1 MLAYKFLRP
10 GAVGPFSGFAWP
22 ADRWVAAR
30 EAPAACRTGVHGCR
44 LADLPWWLAEE
55 LWVAEFAA
63 PVREADRK
71 VVASRARLV
80 ERVGAWD
87 DDASREFAAACARR
101 AQHVAVAALERAGA
115 SAAAERL
122 GALEAPRDV
131 RRAARELDVP
141 EAARIS
147 VLMAGDGASRAI
159 TGPTATA
166 AYIAAHAA
174 RHAGGAAAMEA
185 ERRRQVDWLTQRLG
199 LAGSTVEPRG
209 QT

>member
-22 ADRWVAAR
+22 VDGWVAAR

-44 LADLPWWLAEE
+44 LADLPWWIAEE

-63 PVREADRK
+63 PVRETDRK
-71 VVASRARLV
+71 IVASRARLV

-87 DDASREFAAACARR
+87 DDTSREFAEACARR
-101 AQHVAVAALERAGA
+101 AQQLAVAALEDAGA
-115 SAAAERL
+115 DSEAERL
-122 GALEAPRDV
+122 RALETPHDV
-131 RRAARELDVP
+131 RRTVRELAVP
-141 EAARIS
+141 ETARIS

-174 RHAGGAAAMEA
+174 RHTGGVAAMHA
-185 ERRRQVDWLTQRLG
+185 ERQWQAGWLARRLG
-199 LAGSTVEPRG
+199 LAGRAATG
-209 QT
+209 A

>member
-22 ADRWVAAR
+22 AGRWVTAG

-55 LWVAEFAA
+55 LWVAEFAD
-63 PVREADRK
+63 PVTGADRK
-71 VVASRARLV
+71 IVARRARLG

-87 DDASREFAAACARR
+87 DDASREFAEACARR
-101 AQHVAVAALERAGA
+101 AQELAVAALERAGA
-115 SAAAERL
+115 PAAAERL
-122 GALEAPRDV
+122 GAARAPDDV
-131 RRAARELDVP
+131 RRIARELDAP

-147 VLMAGDGASRAI
+147 VVMAGDGASRAI
-159 TGPTATA
+159 SGPTATA

-174 RHAGGAAAMEA
+174 RHTGGAAAMDA
-185 ERRRQVDWLTQRLG
+185 ERRWQVDWLARRLG
-199 LAGSTVEPRG
+199 LRPDGP
-209 QT
+209 